1 MKKRILLFTASLFTL
16 YLAANSQTRIGISG
30 GISVADMRGPAH
42 WYGGTLAKW
51 GGEVEASGKAGF
63 IGSMV
68 LETPVFKSIS
78 FRPTLS
84 YVQKST
90 SQTPPGLAD
99 NYYIA
104 LRYAEFTTDF
114 LYYIDGYSK
123 GGFFI
128 GGGPSVAFDLPSKR
142 VTVTDGKKT
151 TNTIRFGKEFGND
164 IRGVD
169 FGANYTLGWRA
180 KNGFFFAI
188 NHNRGHRNL
197 TPEGSPA
204 YAPESVD
211 SPGYIKN
218 SYFGFHLG
226 VFLNNG
232 NDK

>member
-1 MKKRILLFTASLFTL
+1 
-16 YLAANSQTRIGISG
+16 
-30 GISVADMRGPAH
+30 
-42 WYGGTLAKW
+42 
-51 GGEVEASGKAGF
+51 
-63 IGSMV
+63 MV
-68 LETPVFKSIS
+68 LETKVFSTVS

-84 YVQKST
+84 YVQKAT
-90 SQTPPGLAD
+90 SQIPPGLASK
-99 NYYIA
+99 YYIA

-114 LYYIDGYSK
+114 LYYIDGYAK

-142 VTVTDGKKT
+142 VSILDGKKT
-151 TNTIRFGKEFGND
+151 LNTIRFGKEFGND

-180 KNGFFFAI
+180 KNGFFFSI

-204 YAPESVD
+204 FAPQSVD
-211 SPGYIKN
+211 NPGYIKN
-218 SYFGFHLG
+218 SYFGFNLG

-232 NDK
+232 KDK